1 MSIRLEPGTPAPAFT
16 LADASGKEHSL
27 SDYAGSKVILYFY
40 PKASTPGCTKEACDF
55 RDNLASLKS
64 LGYVVLG
71 VSPDSPAAIARFVEK
86 ESLTFPLLS
95 DADHA
100 VAEAYGAWGEKKN
113 YGKVYEG
120 LIRSTF
126 VIDEQGV
133 ISVAQYNVRATG
145 HVAKLR
151 RDLGIDPKYGRAFG
165 GLSGTVG
172 GDSVWGCC
180 SACLRAFCPMGASFK
195 AWRTLIPRV
204 H

>member
-1 MSIRLEPGTPAPAFT
+1 MSTRLEPGTKAPSFT
-16 LADASGKEHSL
+16 LEDYTGQQYSL
-27 SDYAGSKVILYFY
+27 ADYAGHKVILYFY

-71 VSPDSPAAIARFVEK
+71 VSPDKPAALEKFTTK
-86 ESLTFPLLS
+86 ESLTSPLLS

-100 VAEAYGAWGEKKN
+100 VALAYGAWGEKKN

-126 VIDEQGV
+126 VINEQG
-133 ISVAQYNVRATG
+133 IIELAQYNVRATG

-151 RDLGIDPKYGRAFG
+151 RDLGIDPK
-165 GLSGTVG
+165 
-172 GDSVWGCC
+172 
-180 SACLRAFCPMGASFK
+180 
-195 AWRTLIPRV
+195 
-204 H
+204 